1 MKKLILILLAV
12 TSLQINAQVKDSIKA
27 PASNPI
33 KTLFEN
39 EYVKDLLKFGTVYG
53 AVNGGT
59 SLSDRDVYSVT
70 DGLETSIVET
80 PYDYS
85 VLFGIRKIKKFGY
98 EDKERFKN
106 GTENSFTDAATIGR
120 WTNKIEFLF
129 QGEYKRQQGESYVD
143 QHHFI
148 RYVGDDKCGE
158 GLHYN
163 ELSKCLT
170 HYMIKVEYLE
180 DGFADIKYF
189 EASERFTYVHP
200 KYPDIT
206 FNFGAAQR
214 LAEPY
219 GYDPLAEWVL
229 SNGNLHYTQLAIE
242 EGYEIQFSHSGI
254 EYLDPSG
261 NSVATSTEVWEAVV
275 IPTVIADYSEKK
287 RNELKNTIQHS
298 IVLGF
303 DYYKYEKKS
312 WLHTWGN
319 IMPWHYDA
327 GDEFSYHKYNEGQ
340 WLDYSFG
347 LVYGHWYNK
356 NLGIFVEGT
365 YNKYWNR
372 EWHGFSAGLNYRVF

>member
-1 MKKLILILLAV
+1 MKKLLIILLAV
-12 TSLQINAQVKDSIKA
+12 ISLQVSAQEKKIDFKKI
-27 PASNPI
+27 
-33 KTLFEN
+33 F
-39 EYVKDLLKFGTVYG
+39 KFGTVYG

-70 DGLETSIVET
+70 NNLQTSTVET

-85 VLFGIRKIKKFGY
+85 ILFGIRKIKRFGY

-106 GTENSFTDAATIGR
+106 GTENSFGDAATLGR
-120 WTNKIEFLF
+120 WNNKIEFLF
-129 QGEYKRQQGESYVD
+129 QGEYKRQQGETYLD

-148 RYVGDDKCGE
+148 RYIGDDGCANKGCWK
-158 GLHYN
+158 HY
-163 ELSKCLT
+163 LV
-170 HYMIKVEYLE
+170 KVEYLE

-189 EASERFTYVHP
+189 EASERFTYKHP
-200 KYPDIT
+200 KYENLT
-206 FNFGAAQR
+206 FNFGIAQR

-219 GYDPLAEWVL
+219 GYDPLADWVL

-242 EGYEIQFSHSGI
+242 EGYGIEFSHDGI

-275 IPTVIADYSEKK
+275 IPTVIADYTEKK

-340 WLDYSFG
+340 WMDYSFG

-356 NLGIFVEGT
+356 NLGIFIEGT

-372 EWHGFSAGLNYRVF
+372 EWHGFSAGINYRVF